1 MESIVMKGKQ
11 DPTEKPEKTSSAT
24 QTSFFAFEI
33 LISWLG

>member
-1 MESIVMKGKQ
+1 MKGKK
-11 DPTEKPEKTSSAT
+11 DPNEKSEKTSSAT

>member
-1 MESIVMKGKQ
+1 MKAIVMTGKQ

-24 QTSFFAFEI
+24 QTPFFAFEI